1 MARKLASRTT
11 KAAKKSAK
19 TVWPMTLLHKS
30 KCIQILSEVTFLII
44 KFRYCEK
51 ATNIRK
57 KICHFVLTLLFLK
70 VLRYVIKRKCT
81 CIFFKFCGLLTISEF
96 YKLAFTSQICTT
108 FLYRIMIFSY
118 NYWGEPRE
126 NAEIYFRKD
135 VNPLCIGSMVETHS
149 RQSPIF

>member
-51 ATNIRK
+51 TTNTVKLGNKER
-57 KICHFVLTLLFLK
+57 
-70 VLRYVIKRKCT
+70 
-81 CIFFKFCGLLTISEF
+81 F
-96 YKLAFTSQICTT
+96 YKEQIGIKEPFPVTNFPFTS
-108 FLYRIMIFSY
+108 
-118 NYWGEPRE
+118 
-126 NAEIYFRKD
+126 
-135 VNPLCIGSMVETHS
+135 
-149 RQSPIF
+149 

>member
-44 KFRYCEK
+44 KSRYCEK

-57 KICHFVLTLLFLK
+57 KMPLCFDVAIFKST
-70 VLRYVIKRKCT
+70 YVI
-81 CIFFKFCGLLTISEF
+81 
-96 YKLAFTSQICTT
+96 
-108 FLYRIMIFSY
+108 
-118 NYWGEPRE
+118 
-126 NAEIYFRKD
+126 
-135 VNPLCIGSMVETHS
+135 
-149 RQSPIF
+149 